1 MVQPREEQPVEQARS
16 SVTPQVQLL
25 DLFGNVI
32 PEEKPKRKAA
42 AKPKSVETSQS
53 NETAHGL
60 EETNEL
66 WWQQDKEKEM
76 QQRPYEGLWHEHL
89 KEGSLLDSD
98 FQVGMFV
105 HDMEDNRMF
114 QPIDLPF

>member
-1 MVQPREEQPVEQARS
+1 MEQARS

-32 PEEKPKRKAA
+32 PEEKPKRNAA
-42 AKPKSVETSQS
+42 TKQKPVASPPPFSEASQS
-53 NETAHGL
+53 GETAHGL